1 MSLSSADSLE
11 RIVKFVAASGAI
23 AAEDALLAAETATLR
38 AAGAA
43 LRGRAEDLARD
54 LVTTVKRNN
63 DDGGGGTSGGGDG
76 DGDGGLPDGQRAAD
90 EDAASSM
97 ETNAVATVQVTCNAG
112 PSAIRLAFTSRTGDA
127 KVAVSELF
135 QGSATAFAMA
145 SAVTSRASPWSTWRV
160 HAATMAGAGGYK
172 V

>member
-43 LRGRAEDLARD
+43 VRGCARGLARD
-54 LVTTVKRNN
+54 LVTTVKRGN
-63 DDGGGGTSGGGDG
+63 DDGGGGTSG
-76 DGDGGLPDGQRAAD
+76 DGDGGLPDGQREAD

>member
-63 DDGGGGTSGGGDG
+63 DDGGGGTS
-76 DGDGGLPDGQRAAD
+76 GDGGLPDGQRAAD

>member
-11 RIVKFVAASGAI
+11 RIVKFGAASGAI

-38 AAGAA
+38 AAGAGA
-43 LRGRAEDLARD
+43 AVRGRARDLARD
-54 LVTTVKRNN
+54 LVTTVKRGN
-63 DDGGGGTSGGGDG
+63 DGGGAG
-76 DGDGGLPDGQRAAD
+76 DGDGGLPDGQRDAG
-90 EDAASSM
+90 EDAASSL

>member
-1 MSLSSADSLE
+1 M
-11 RIVKFVAASGAI
+11 
-23 AAEDALLAAETATLR
+23 
-38 AAGAA
+38 
-43 LRGRAEDLARD
+43 
-54 LVTTVKRNN
+54 
-63 DDGGGGTSGGGDG
+63 
-76 DGDGGLPDGQRAAD
+76 
-90 EDAASSM
+90 
-97 ETNAVATVQVTCNAG
+97 ATVQVTCNAG

>member
-23 AAEDALLAAETATLR
+23 AAEDALLAAEAATLR

-43 LRGRAEDLARD
+43 VRGRAQDLARD
-54 LVTTVKRNN
+54 LVATVKRGN
-63 DDGGGGTSGGGDG
+63 DDGGGTSS
-76 DGDGGLPDGQRAAD
+76 DGDGGLPDGQREAD
-90 EDAASSM
+90 EDAASSL